1 MFSFCS
7 VHFFPQKPSFQT
19 NHGTTDMI
27 HSCSCQSVHETL
39 DLKFLQMVRPVPHII
54 SRRHW
59 CVTVCVNG
67 WMRGKI
73 CKAPQNNK
81 CSIFIWEVKLKMLGG
96 KKSLNLQQTLSKDG
110 NWPFCSGNSSQVL
123 TLGCLA
129 SVNPS
134 ARCNLEYIFIISTAF
149 LLLFRG
155 VECCSG

>member
-27 HSCSCQSVHETL
+27 HSCSCQSVYETL

-81 CSIFIWEVKLKMLGG
+81 CSTFIWEVKLKMLGG
-96 KKSLNLQQTLSKDG
+96 KNPWIYIRLCQKMVIGPFVVATVPSSHWLLVVWPVSIHQPGAILN
-110 NWPFCSGNSSQVL
+110 
-123 TLGCLA
+123 
-129 SVNPS
+129 
-134 ARCNLEYIFIISTAF
+134 IF
-149 LLLFRG
+149 LLCQLQFSFCL
-155 VECCSG
+155 EE